1 MINFKNHYF
10 AQTMITLTLK
20 IPNYES
26 QNRDP
31 MRPSETQIGFEK
43 KMTFRTLEP
52 QKVL

>member
-1 MINFKNHYF
+1 MLQENVFHFSEN
-10 AQTMITLTLK
+10 LTLE